1 MKKTVN
7 ANLNGRAFTIDE
19 DAYVMLENYL
29 RNLKIHFRY
38 AEGSNE
44 IVADFEARIQELL
57 SECVDKGVQVI
68 SLYQVEEVIARVGKP
83 ADFSEEGE
91 KSENFSAPD
100 SDSENF
106 RNPAPEVKIPK
117 RFFRNPNDRLLG
129 GLCSGIAVYFGWE
142 VTLVR
147 VLAIILALLP
157 SVGGIA
163 LIAYIVMWIITPS
176 ANNAERQLQMQGKP
190 VTVENIGKVVAGG
203 DNLKAKPV
211 NDRQYGCVTA
221 ILIAIAVGLLLYFL
235 LFSGL
240 FSMMNVF
247 DNDRM
252 PNIVIHDKM
261 FSPGKMFHP
270 IRMIFTSFLGLP
282 FLVLINVLIARI
294 RGISAGLKAVICIIV
309 SLLIIAGFFIFPILV
324 DFIQHL

>member
-203 DNLKAKPV
+203 DNLNAKPV